1 MSLRIKFALGFS
13 YIYIFINMQMCIH
26 FVCVCGLVL
35 VGRKMA
41 REDENHFPAKLTE
54 KRKWLSFQ

>member
-1 MSLRIKFALGFS
+1 
-13 YIYIFINMQMCIH
+13 MQMCIH
-26 FVCVCGLVL
+26 FVCVCGLGL

-41 REDENHFPAKLTE
+41 REDENHLPAKLTE